1 MLERRKEMQITYT
14 HVAGLDVHKKTVVA
28 CCFTPGPHGKPVQ
41 ETRTFGTM
49 TQDLLALAD
58 WLTSQDITHVAME
71 STGEFWKPL
80 YNLLEAC
87 FTVLVVNA
95 QHIKT
100 VPGRK
105 TDVKDAEWIAD
116 LLRHGLL
123 KGSFIPPLPQRDLR
137 DLTRQRTNLVQDR
150 AHVVN
155 QLQKVLEWANIK
167 LTSVVSDIMGV
178 SARAMLAGMIG
189 GEEDQ
194 VALAGLAQGRLR
206 SKQAELERALEGHV
220 RSHHRFMLVQHL
232 THIDFLEEQITAF
245 DGQIATQMNAQV
257 PSVPSSPAALGPD
270 EAHPALALEGASIP
284 EAVMDT
290 ASPSAVPWAEAVA
303 LLDTAPGV
311 SRKLAEIIIAEVGT
325 DMSRFPNEG
334 HLASWAKVCPG
345 NHESAGKRK
354 SSKTGT
360 ASRWLRTALVQAA
373 WAATKVKDTHLA
385 AVYRRLAVR
394 RGKQRAIMA
403 VAHRL
408 LVAFYHIL
416 KDRVPYRELGTA
428 PVPEPVQRKRAE
440 RLQRQIEQ
448 LGFAVHLEPVGTV
461 A

>member
-1 MLERRKEMQITYT
+1 MQVTYT

-28 CCFTPGPHGKPVQ
+28 CILTPGSSPEPHK
-41 ETRTFGTM
+41 EIRTFGTM

-58 WLTSQDITHVAME
+58 WLTSKGVTHVAME
-71 STGEFWKPL
+71 STGEFWKPVF
-80 YNLLEAC
+80 NLLEAS
-87 FTVLVVNA
+87 FTILVVNA

-123 KGSFIPPLPQRDLR
+123 KASFIPPLPQRDLR

-167 LTSVVSDIMGV
+167 LSSVVSDIMGV
-178 SARAMLAGMIG
+178 SARAMLAALIG
-189 GEEDQ
+189 GEEDHA
-194 VALAGLAQGRLR
+194 ALAGLAQGRLR
-206 SKQAELERALEGHV
+206 SKQAELEQALEGHV
-220 RSHHRFMLVQHL
+220 RPHHRFMLVQHL
-232 THIDFLEEQITAF
+232 SHIDFLEEQITAF
-245 DGQIATQMNAQV
+245 DHQIASRMDEQGPV
-257 PSVPSSPAALGPD
+257 GPSLSGPSGSDTEAPAV
-270 EAHPALALEGASIP
+270 EGAAGS
-284 EAVMDT
+284 EAVVEM
-290 ASPSAVPWAEAVA
+290 AVAAAVPWAEAVA

-325 DMSRFPNEG
+325 DMSRFPSEG

-345 NHESAGKRK
+345 TNESAGKRK
-354 SSKTGT
+354 SGKTGT

-373 WAATKVKDTHLA
+373 WAATKVKDSHLA
-385 AVYRRLAVR
+385 AVYRRLAAR

-408 LVAFYHIL
+408 VVAFYHML
-416 KDRVPYRELGTA
+416 KERVPYREISTA
-428 PVPEPVQRKRAE
+428 PLPEPVKRKRAE
-440 RLQRQIEQ
+440 RLQRQIEH
-448 LGFAVHLEPVGTV
+448 LGFAVHLEPVGAV
-461 A
+461 V